1 MLFDLARKLYDKVL
15 GIDAWKDL
23 QQKEFDG
30 LRTLVQ
36 QIAKAQEEIAAKRQA
51 DIFGRF
57 DPLDATLNRIES
69 QISPGP
75 PVSGKLFLGTP
86 VAQ

>member
-23 QQKEFDG
+23 QEKELAG
-30 LRTLVQ
+30 LRTLIQ
-36 QIAKAQEEIAAKRQA
+36 QIAEAREEIAAKRQA
-51 DIFGRF
+51 DILGRF
-57 DPLDATLNRIES
+57 DHLDATLKRIES
-69 QISPGP
+69 QISPGS